1 MIIKIEYIRDN
12 NEDEKRYIRDNN
24 DNKNKY
30 IRDNNDNNEDENI
43 RDKR

>member
-1 MIIKIEYIRDN
+1 MKIEYIRDN
-12 NEDEKRYIRDNN
+12 DNKNIRDNN

-30 IRDNNDNNEDENI
+30 IRDNNDNKNI

>member
-1 MIIKIEYIRDN
+1 MKMKIEYIRDN
-12 NEDEKRYIRDNN
+12 DNKNIRDNN

-30 IRDNNDNNEDENI
+30 IRDNNDNKNI